1 MARRFARIVREELAV
16 LLSHGD
22 EELVDGHGGVDGDFA
37 SEESFYFVFF
47 YGFGS
52 MLREEPSEAFDT
64 HCIREGAGGS
74 DDSDATVTWEVT

>member
-1 MARRFARIVREELAV
+1 MARRFARIVREQLAV

-37 SEESFYFVFF
+37 SEESLYFVLF

-52 MLREEPSEAFDT
+52 MLREEPCEAFDT
-64 HCIREGAGGS
+64 HCIRAEGAGGG
-74 DDSDATVTWEVT
+74 DDATVT